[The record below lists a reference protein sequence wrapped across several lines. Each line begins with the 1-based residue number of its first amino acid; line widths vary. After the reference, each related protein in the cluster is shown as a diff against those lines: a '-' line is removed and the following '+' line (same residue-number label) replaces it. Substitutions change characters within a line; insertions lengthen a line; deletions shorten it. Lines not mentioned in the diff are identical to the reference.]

1 MLDAISKQVVQLLQH
16 VGEVR
21 QSTRRLEEQ
30 YDGLQSDMT
39 SMRGEMKSMR
49 DDIRALDHKIDKR
62 TEFLVGKIEHHVGA
76 LRVDMLR
83 DRTRFDEERY
93 IRRFRQREIE
103 ERLDDV
109 EARVARL
116 EAQSS
121 SPSSRSASRRDSSHI
136 VSLANSSKQRFSARR
151 HRPGPLRARVN
162 CKSCSVKTSG

>member
-39 SMRGEMKSMR
+39 SMRSEMKSMR

-83 DRTRFDEERY
+83 D
-93 IRRFRQREIE
+93 
-103 ERLDDV
+103 
-109 EARVARL
+109 
-116 EAQSS
+116 
-121 SPSSRSASRRDSSHI
+121 
-136 VSLANSSKQRFSARR
+136 
-151 HRPGPLRARVN
+151 
-162 CKSCSVKTSG
+162 